1 MASQWGD
8 GFRSKCRCSIA
19 IEQSK
24 NEAREA
30 SASLSQNSRG
40 FSTRQS
46 SNVCEFVEIFLNSK
60 AKCTMKMEISVLRDR
75 LSFRRVFFRPQD
87 VHLNDL
93 KVSAN
98 LVAHA
103 STCRQHQAQS
113 NSPHSTF
120 IST

>member
-1 MASQWGD
+1 MASQWGTALD
-8 GFRSKCRCSIA
+8 RNAGVLLPWNNPKKKRW
-19 IEQSK
+19 
-24 NEAREA
+24 EALP
-30 SASLSQNSRG
+30 ASLSQNSRG

-46 SNVCEFVEIFLNSK
+46 SNVCEFVETFQNSK
-60 AKCTMKMEISVLRDR
+60 AKCTMKMVISILRDR
-75 LSFRRVFFRPQD
+75 LSFRRVFFQPQD

-113 NSPHSTF
+113 NSLHF
-120 IST
+120 Y